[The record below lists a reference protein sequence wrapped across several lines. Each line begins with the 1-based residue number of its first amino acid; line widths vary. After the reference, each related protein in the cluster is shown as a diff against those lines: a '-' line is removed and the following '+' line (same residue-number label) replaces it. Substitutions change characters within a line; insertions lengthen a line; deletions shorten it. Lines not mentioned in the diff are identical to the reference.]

1 MSNEA
6 AETNKASVCSN
17 FFAKSG
23 YGGANWLTEDSDLD
37 SDVERLVPTLPKLEQ
52 PNLGQTE
59 PEPARA
65 ERFHFLSRKSGAWYC
80 NDVCQIVVSGD
91 VS

>member
-1 MSNEA
+1 MA
-6 AETNKASVCSN
+6 RRRKT
-17 FFAKSG
+17 KSSCWSLLDHN
-23 YGGANWLTEDSDLD
+23 NWLTEDSDLD